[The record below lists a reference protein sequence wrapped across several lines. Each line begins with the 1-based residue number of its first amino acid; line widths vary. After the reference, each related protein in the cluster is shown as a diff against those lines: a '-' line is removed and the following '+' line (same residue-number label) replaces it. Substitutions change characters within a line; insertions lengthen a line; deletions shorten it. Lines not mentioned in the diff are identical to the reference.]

1 MPSHTQA
8 SNKRDTKPPRSV
20 MTQHDLTEREL
31 REAFR
36 RSGLW
41 RDGWTYAKAI
51 GTACVLRGL
60 QNTAAAIRSRQQ
72 NGNPAPM
79 QRALI

>member
-1 MPSHTQA
+1 MLSA
-8 SNKRDTKPPRSV
+8 S
-20 MTQHDLTEREL
+20 DLTEREL

-41 RDGWTYAKAI
+41 RDGWTYARAI

-60 QNTAAAIRSRQQ
+60 QNTAAALRARQQQ